1 MKRPAHS
8 AFLLMLSISL
18 FIASCGAGRNAS
30 GRKCDGKKG
39 QKTPMGL
46 I

>member
-1 MKRPAHS
+1 MKRSSLS
-8 AFLLMLSISL
+8 ALLLMLAVCL
-18 FIASCGAGRNAS
+18 FIASCGSSRNAS
-30 GRKCDGKKG
+30 GRKCDGRKG

>member
-1 MKRPAHS
+1 MKR
-8 AFLLMLSISL
+8 LLSISL
-18 FIASCGAGRNAS
+18 ILALIVLIASCGTSKNAS
-30 GRKCDGKKG
+30 RKCDGRKG

>member
-1 MKRPAHS
+1 MKRA
-8 AFLLMLSISL
+8 LSLSVLFSL
-18 FIASCGAGRNAS
+18 IIVLASCGSAKHS
-30 GRKCDGKKG
+30 GRKCDGRKG